1 MKRILTTLT
10 ITILTSFALAI
21 SPNAASNLVFDRLY
35 AMQVDCDEFSMLQDI
50 YGVTQEAYCGIM
62 NDTYTN
68 TNKNWTTD
76 QYQDMGYWT
85 LTQWETD
92 YYDGPMISHMRGFNN
107 GDYMAFVVLI
117 EVPDIDSTFIILGY
131 EPF

>member
-10 ITILTSFALAI
+10 LTILTSFALAI
-21 SPNAASNLVFDRLY
+21 SPSAASTLVFDRLY
-35 AMQVDCDEFSMLQDI
+35 ATQVDCEEFPMLQNIFDA
-50 YGVTQEAYCGIM
+50 TQIEHCGIM

-76 QYQDMGYWT
+76 QYQDMGFWT

-107 GDYMAFVVLI
+107 GEYMAFAVLI
-117 EVPDIDSTFIILGY
+117 EVPEIDSTFIILSY